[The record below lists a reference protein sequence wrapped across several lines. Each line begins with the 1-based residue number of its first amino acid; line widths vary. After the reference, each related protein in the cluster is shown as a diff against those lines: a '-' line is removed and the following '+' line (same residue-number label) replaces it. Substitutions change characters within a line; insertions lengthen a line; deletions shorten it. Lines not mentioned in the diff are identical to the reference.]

1 VNMAT
6 KPEPDLDPSV
16 LPHNRRWAAM
26 WSSGGIAYDEIS
38 RQMAS
43 ALAHCVRRLD
53 PQPDERILDLA
64 TGTGWTSRLE
74 AECGA
79 TVTGVDIAQDLL
91 AAAKETAEIHG
102 HAITYELGDAEKLHF
117 ADGSFDAVSSTFG
130 VMFVTRPEAAAAEI
144 TRVCRKGGRIAI
156 TAWTPESNIVG
167 MYEVIKRYMP
177 TAAASDTT
185 PAWPYAWGTRERM
198 QELFGDAFDL
208 AFEEGDTIYYERDAE
223 TTWQAYLAGFGPVRV
238 LMARLPDQTRQNF
251 KRDFMDFHRKF
262 HTPVGIRMSRQYLLT
277 LGTRR

>member
-1 VNMAT
+1 
-6 KPEPDLDPSV
+6 

-79 TVTGVDIAQDLL
+79 TVTGVDIAEDLL
-91 AAAKETAEIHG
+91 AAAKETAEMQG
-102 HAITYELGDAEKLHF
+102 QAIQYELGDAEKLHF

-130 VMFVTRPEAAAAEI
+130 VMFVSRPEAAAAEI

-177 TAAASDTT
+177 TGPSDT
-185 PAWPYAWGTRERM
+185 PPPWPYAWGTRERM
-198 QELFGDAFDL
+198 QELFGDAFEL
-208 AFEEGDTIYYERDAE
+208 GFEEGDTIYYERDAE
-223 TTWQAYLAGFGPVRV
+223 TTWEAYLAGFGPVRV
-238 LMARLPDQTRQNF
+238 LMTRLPEYARENF
-251 KRDFMDFHRKF
+251 KRDFIAFHKKF
-262 HTPVGIRMSRQYLLT
+262 TTPLGIRMPRQYLLT
-277 LGTRR
+277 VGTRR